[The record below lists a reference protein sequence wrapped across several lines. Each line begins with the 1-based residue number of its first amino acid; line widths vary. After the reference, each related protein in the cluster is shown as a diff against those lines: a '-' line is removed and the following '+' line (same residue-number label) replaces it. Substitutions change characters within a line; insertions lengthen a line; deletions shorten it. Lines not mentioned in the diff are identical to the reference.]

1 MIDQLHAFDSAE
13 AANAAFP
20 RPLDDDGQS
29 MSVPCWMID
38 GATVLPLT
46 VYVMDGDTVR
56 PSTEVWIGLSCSE
69 ADADKW
75 WALPSARVEL
85 SRPEQS
91 PEFWL
96 TRVTRSR
103 LPPEAATTVM
113 GASPQ
118 FGPGYTFPAWPEQEA
133 AHEG

>member
-1 MIDQLHAFDSAE
+1 MIDQLHAFDSPE

-20 RPLDDDGQS
+20 RPLDDEGKLIN
-29 MSVPCWMID
+29 VPCWMLD

-46 VYVMDGDTVR
+46 VFVMVEGAVVSSD
-56 PSTEVWIGLSCSE
+56 EVWIGLSCTS
-69 ADADKW
+69 ADADTW

-85 SRPEQS
+85 SRPVSQ

-96 TRVTRSR
+96 TRVTRSH

-118 FGPGYTFPAWPEQEA
+118 FGPGYLFPEWPDTDTEE
-133 AHEG
+133 

>member
-1 MIDQLHAFDSAE
+1 MIDQLHAFDSPE

-20 RPLDDDGQS
+20 RPLDDDGNPINA
-29 MSVPCWMID
+29 PCWMHG

-46 VYVMDGDTVR
+46 VFVMEGDTVR
-56 PSTEVWIGLSCSE
+56 PSTETWIGLSCLE
-69 ADADKW
+69 AGADTW
-75 WALPSARVEL
+75 WGLPSARVEL
-85 SRPEQS
+85 SRPANE

-103 LPPEAATTVM
+103 LPPEAASTVM

-118 FGPGYTFPAWPEQEA
+118 FGPGYTFPAWPEQEGCD
-133 AHEG
+133 EG